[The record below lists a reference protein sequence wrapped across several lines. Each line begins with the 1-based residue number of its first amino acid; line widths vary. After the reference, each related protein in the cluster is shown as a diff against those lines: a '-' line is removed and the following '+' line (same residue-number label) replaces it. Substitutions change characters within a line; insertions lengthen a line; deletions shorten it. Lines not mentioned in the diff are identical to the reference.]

1 MHFLL
6 QSLCISSKT
15 NRLNVRYFT
24 KNITFN
30 QNNKRNFKL
39 NEDLRF
45 MKKILLFFLM
55 TTSFLFSQNSANTC
69 EILSKINRLI
79 QTEHIRPKPVDDSLS
94 IFVFDN
100 LINELDPSRNI
111 FFKTEYD
118 ELSKKYRVGLDDM
131 IMEGDCNF
139 VNDISTKYKDG
150 LRRTKAVLEKIQAET
165 IDYTKKDTIRFY
177 KKSFP
182 FYLKKDDLEK
192 VWLKKLRYQILDDIA
207 ETSDNLDS
215 IKANFK
221 SIELASRTTILTNE
235 ICRFNTLLETNTNLE
250 EKIYN
255 FFCTYFDPHTAYFS
269 DDSKSSFVA
278 SLSKEH
284 LSLGMTVNLNEKNEI
299 IIDEIDPNGPAFKT
313 GQIKKGDQIVSISNH
328 KDTLQVSC
336 SSLESISTMI
346 LSESNKS
353 ITLTLKRNSGKS
365 FDVYIEKQVMKDEEN
380 SVFSFIVGKESKI
393 GYIKIPSFYADLDGN
408 SRKGCADDVAREV
421 IKLDRDNIKGLVI
434 DLIDNGG
441 GSMEEAIKLA
451 GMFVDYGPL
460 SIVIDNKQ
468 GTSVINDPY
477 RGMIYK
483 GPIVVLVNSNTASAS
498 EFFSSILQ
506 DYNRALLLGSSTLGK
521 ATMQTI
527 LSLDEEKNTDFLKI
541 TINKFY
547 RVTGKSHQYVGVTPD
562 VIVPEFYE
570 GVYQK
575 ESDFPTG
582 IKNDSIQPFLKY
594 KPFVKRPLIDK
605 LAKNSTAR
613 LSDNYFF
620 NDVKKINLKID
631 QLVNTPKSEI
641 PMTIDA
647 VFNQKKIVNSLWKE
661 INTFNDENNPLDV
674 YNSTV
679 NQFLLGVYPTEKI
692 INQYQIDNLK
702 TNPYLNEAVNIIT
715 EFNASK

>member
-1 MHFLL
+1 
-6 QSLCISSKT
+6 
-15 NRLNVRYFT
+15 
-24 KNITFN
+24 
-30 QNNKRNFKL
+30 
-39 NEDLRF
+39 
-45 MKKILLFFLM
+45 M
-55 TTSFLFSQNSANTC
+55 TTSVLFSQNSASTC
-69 EILSKINRLI
+69 DILAKINRLI
-79 QTEHIRPKPVDDSLS
+79 QAEHIRPKPVDDSLS

-100 LINELDPSRNI
+100 LINDLDPSRNI
-111 FFKTEYD
+111 FFKSEYD
-118 ELSKKYRVGLDDM
+118 EMSKKYRLSLDDM
-131 IMEGDCNF
+131 IMEDDCSF
-139 VNDISTKYKDG
+139 INDISTKYKNG
-150 LRRTKAVLEKIQAET
+150 LERTKAVLEKIQLGT

-177 KKSFP
+177 RKSFD
-182 FYLKKDDLEK
+182 FYLKKEDLEK
-192 VWLKKLRYQILDDIA
+192 VWLKKLRYQILDDMA
-207 ETSDNLDS
+207 ESSDNLDS

-221 SIELASRTTILTNE
+221 SIELASRKMILNNE
-235 ICRFNTLLETNTNLE
+235 ICRINTLLETNLKQE
-250 EKIYN
+250 EKLYN

-313 GQIKKGDQIVSISNH
+313 GQIKKGDQIVSISNQ
-328 KDTLQVSC
+328 KETLQVSC
-336 SSLESISTMI
+336 ASMESISTMI

-408 SRKGCADDVAREV
+408 TRKGCADDVAREV

-460 SIVIDNKQ
+460 SVVVDNKQ
-468 GTSVINDPY
+468 VKSVINDPY

-498 EFFSSILQ
+498 EFFASILQ
-506 DYNRALLLGSSTLGK
+506 DYNRALILGSTTLGK

-547 RVTGKSHQYVGVTPD
+547 RVTGKSHQYIGVKPD
-562 VIVPEFYE
+562 VILPEFYE

-575 ESDFPTG
+575 ESDFPTA
-582 IKNDSIQPFLKY
+582 IKNDSIEPFLKY
-594 KPFVKRPLIDK
+594 RPFVKRALIDK
-605 LAKNSTAR
+605 LAQSSTAR
-613 LSDNYFF
+613 LADNPYF
-620 NDVKKINLKID
+620 NDVKNINVKID
-631 QLVNTPKSEI
+631 QLVNRPKSEI

-647 VFNQKKIVNSLWKE
+647 VFNQKKLVNSLWKE

-674 YNSTV
+674 YNSSV
-679 NQFLLGVYPTEKI
+679 NQFLLGVYPTEKT